1 MSTDNVIIKIAD
13 RSDAAVIA
21 DLSRKTFYDSF
32 GHFNTKEN
40 MDKFMTEQ
48 FSREALMQEV
58 GIPGNIFLVAL
69 LDNKAVGYVRMR
81 KSENPPELGDV
92 SAIEIARIYVEQTV
106 IGKGVGAK
114 LLDQC
119 IELARAQNEKIIW
132 LGVWEHNPRAI
143 AFYSK
148 WGFEKF
154 GSHDFML
161 GDDRQT
167 DWYMKKNL

>member
-1 MSTDNVIIKIAD
+1 MGTDNIIIKIAD

-32 GHFNTKEN
+32 APFNTKEN
-40 MDKFMTEQ
+40 MDKFMAEQ
-48 FSREALMQEV
+48 FSREALMQEL
-58 GIPGNIFLVAL
+58 GMAGNIFLIAL
-69 LDNKAVGYVRMR
+69 LDNTAVGYVRMR
-81 KSENPPELGDV
+81 KSENPPELGNV
-92 SAIEIARIYVEQTV
+92 PAIEIARIYVEQTV

-114 LLDQC
+114 LLKQC
-119 IELARAQNEKIIW
+119 IEIARARNEKIVW